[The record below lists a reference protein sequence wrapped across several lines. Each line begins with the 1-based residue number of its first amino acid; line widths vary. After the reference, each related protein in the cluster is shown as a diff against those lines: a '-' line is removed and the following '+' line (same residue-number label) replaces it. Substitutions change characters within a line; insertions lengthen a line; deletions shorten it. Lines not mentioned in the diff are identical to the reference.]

1 MTFGV
6 LIEFLFEGLKRK
18 VGNYGSVQPGEIL
31 SHSGKFFQFATV
43 KTCVPLKICKKVQII
58 I

>member
-18 VGNYGSVQPGEIL
+18 VGNYGSVQPDEIL

-43 KTCVPLKICKKVQII
+43 KTCIPLKNI
-58 I
+58 